1 MLVTTTTCTILLI
14 LLKNVCNNLYKYSI
28 CYDDQKTASWANI
41 RNFFKID
48 QKQRFRLAPKLTSRH
63 LELPAFSQ
71 MKVKL
76 VPCRSA
82 LLSIRKAM
90 WASVCFDV
98 RQCGTRSKHSNEN
111 CRWVAENSISRTL
124 SRFNFRKRNSSICS
138 FECDYITLSNCTTAK
153 LNNLVR
159 KKNKKNCK
167 NYSICDDHYHL
178 LAVLRKHSIWKDHDF
193 VRCCCIR
200 LFVWCMR
207 KKFSSGSDHRP
218 TLLACLYCAVRF
230 NVQCR
235 PTHCVSL
242 CVSQFSVHNKM

>member
-90 WASVCFDV
+90 
-98 RQCGTRSKHSNEN
+98 
-111 CRWVAENSISRTL
+111 
-124 SRFNFRKRNSSICS
+124 
-138 FECDYITLSNCTTAK
+138 
-153 LNNLVR
+153 
-159 KKNKKNCK
+159 
-167 NYSICDDHYHL
+167 
-178 LAVLRKHSIWKDHDF
+178 
-193 VRCCCIR
+193 
-200 LFVWCMR
+200 
-207 KKFSSGSDHRP
+207 
-218 TLLACLYCAVRF
+218 
-230 NVQCR
+230 
-235 PTHCVSL
+235 
-242 CVSQFSVHNKM
+242 